1 MIARSFSEKNV
12 HRGNLMTT
20 DSRVPES
27 LRHSKEHSD
36 EMLEWLRGKGKTIII
51 IHDNPDP
58 DCLASAMALRHLLA
72 MKLSRDAV
80 ITFSGMI
87 GRSEN
92 IAMAK
97 ELEITLIPLEM
108 VNLDEY
114 SVVCMLDTQPGT
126 GNNSLPAGHRVD
138 IVIDHHP
145 PREASKA
152 CRWLDIREEYG
163 VTATILY
170 EYLVAQHIQIGTKL
184 ATALF
189 YALKSETQD
198 LGREA
203 NRPDRDAYLRLFPV
217 ANKRLL
223 YEITHPKLPVE
234 HFRTIHSG
242 VENATI
248 YGKLLVV
255 NLQAICFPE
264 VVSEIADYLIRLEG
278 IESVLSMGHYND
290 EVILSIRTT
299 DTLLNA
305 GEIIR
310 RLVAGKGTAGGH
322 GWMAGGKLDHV
333 PFDLAL
339 LKEIEVSLTSKML
352 VELSIG
358 DVLPGRLIE
367 SRQVTNVRKAPGK
380 DLRLFPDHV

>member
-1 MIARSFSEKNV
+1 MTADNSVQE
-12 HRGNLMTT
+12 NL
-20 DSRVPES
+20 R
-27 LRHSKEHSD
+27 RSKEHSD
-36 EMLEWLRGKGKTIII
+36 GMLEWLRGQGKTVII

-97 ELEITLIPLEM
+97 ELEITLIPLEL
-108 VNLDEY
+108 VDLDEF

-126 GNNSLPAGHRVD
+126 GNNSLPPDRRVD

-145 PREASKA
+145 LREASSK
-152 CRWLDIREEYG
+152 CRWVDIRDDYG

-170 EYLVAQHIQIGTKL
+170 EYLLAQDIHIGTKL

-189 YALKSETQD
+189 YAIKSETQD

-223 YEITHPKLPVE
+223 YEITHPKLLKE

-242 VENATI
+242 VENAKI
-248 YGKLLVV
+248 YGELLVV

-278 IESVLSMGHYND
+278 IETVLSMGHYND
-290 EVILSIRTT
+290 KVILSLRTT
-299 DTLLNA
+299 NTLLNA

-310 RLVAGKGTAGGH
+310 RLVAGRGAAGGH
-322 GWMAGGKLDHV
+322 GMMAGGILDNV
-333 PFDLAL
+333 PFDPAAV
-339 LKEIEVSLTSKML
+339 EEAEAFLTRGLL
-352 VELSIG
+352 VELSIK
-358 DVLPGRLIE
+358 DVVPERLIE
-367 SRQVTNVRKAPGK
+367 PQ
-380 DLRLFPDHV
+380 

>member
-1 MIARSFSEKNV
+1 
-12 HRGNLMTT
+12 MTA
-20 DSRVPES
+20 DDYVPEK
-27 LRHSKEHSD
+27 LRRSRAHSD
-36 EMLEWLRGKGKTIII
+36 EMLEWLRGTGKTIII

-80 ITFSGMI
+80 IAFSGMI

-92 IAMAK
+92 LAMAK
-97 ELEITLIPLEM
+97 VLEITLIPLEM
-108 VNLDEY
+108 VDLDEF
-114 SVVCMLDTQPGT
+114 SAVCMLDTQPGT
-126 GNNSLPAGHRVD
+126 GNNSLPAGRRVD

-145 PREASKA
+145 LREATQK
-152 CRWLDIREEYG
+152 CRWVDVRDDYG

-170 EYLVAQHIQIGTKL
+170 EYLRAQNITIGTKL

-189 YALKSETQD
+189 YAIKSETQD

-203 NRPDRDAYLRLFPV
+203 NRPDRDAYLRLFPL

-223 YEITHPKLPVE
+223 YEITQPKLPVE
-234 HFRTIHSG
+234 HFRTIHRG

-264 VVSEIADYLIRLEG
+264 VVSEMADYLIRLEG
-278 IESVLSMGHYND
+278 IETVLSMGYYND
-290 EVILSIRTT
+290 SVTLSIRTT
-299 DTLLNA
+299 SHLLNA

-310 RLVAGKGTAGGH
+310 RLVADRGAAGGH
-322 GWMAGGKLDHV
+322 GMMAGGILYNV
-333 PFDLAL
+333 TGGPAALQEVEAFLTRGLLA
-339 LKEIEVSLTSKML
+339 
-352 VELSIG
+352 ELSIG
-358 DVLPGRLIE
+358 DVTPARLIDDP
-367 SRQVTNVRKAPGK
+367 VC
-380 DLRLFPDHV
+380 

>member
-1 MIARSFSEKNV
+1 
-12 HRGNLMTT
+12 MTT
-20 DSRVPES
+20 DNGVPES
-27 LRHSKEHSD
+27 LRLSKEHSD
-36 EMLEWLRGKGKTIII
+36 RMLEWLRGKGKSIII

-72 MKLSRDAV
+72 VKLNREAV

-97 ELEITLIPLEM
+97 ALEITLIPLGM
-108 VNLDEY
+108 VDLDEF

-126 GNNSLPAGHRVD
+126 GNNSLPPDCRVD

-145 PREASKA
+145 LREGSKK
-152 CRWLDIREEYG
+152 CRWQDIRDDYG

-170 EYLVAQHIQIGTKL
+170 EYLAAQNISIGTKL

-189 YALKSETQD
+189 YAIKSETQD

-203 NRPDRDAYLRLFPV
+203 NRPDREAYLRLFPL

-223 YEITHPKLPVE
+223 YEIAHPKLPAE
-234 HFRTIHSG
+234 HYRTIHSG

-264 VVSEIADYLIRLEG
+264 VVAEMADYLIRLEG
-278 IESVLSMGHYND
+278 IETVLSMGHYNN
-290 EVILSIRTT
+290 EMLLSMRTT
-299 DTLLNA
+299 STLINT

-310 RLVAGKGTAGGH
+310 RLVAGRGAAGGH
-322 GWMAGGKLDHV
+322 GMMAGGKLDNV
-333 PFDLAL
+333 PFDPAA
-339 LKEIEVSLTSKML
+339 LKEVEAFLTRGLLAELAIGEV
-352 VELSIG
+352 V
-358 DVLPGRLIE
+358 PARLIE
-367 SRQVTNVRKAPGK
+367 TR
-380 DLRLFPDHV
+380 

>member
-1 MIARSFSEKNV
+1 
-12 HRGNLMTT
+12 MT
-20 DSRVPES
+20 D
-27 LRHSKEHSD
+27 LRKSKEHSD
-36 EMLEWLRGKGKTIII
+36 EMLEWLRGQGKIVII

-58 DCLASAMALRHLLA
+58 DCLASAMALRHLLT
-72 MKLSRDAV
+72 MKLNRNAV
-80 ITFSGMI
+80 LTFSGMI

-97 ELEITLIPLEM
+97 ELEITLIPLEL
-108 VNLDEY
+108 VELDEF

-126 GNNSLPAGHRVD
+126 GNNSLPSDRRVD

-145 PREASKA
+145 LREASKK
-152 CRWLDIREEYG
+152 CRWLDIRPDYG

-170 EYLVAQHIQIGTKL
+170 EYLQAQNINIGTKL

-189 YALKSETQD
+189 YAIKSETQD

-203 NRPDRDAYLRLFPV
+203 NQPDREAYLRLFPL

-223 YEITHPKLPVE
+223 YEITQPKLPVE

-255 NLQAICFPE
+255 NLRAICFPE

-278 IESVLSMGHYND
+278 IETVLSMGHYND
-290 EVILSIRTT
+290 EVVLSLRTT
-299 DTLLNA
+299 NTLLNA
-305 GEIIR
+305 GEVLR
-310 RLVAGKGTAGGH
+310 SLVAEKGTAGGH
-322 GWMAGGKLDHV
+322 GMMAGGKLDNV
-333 PFDLAL
+333 SFDLAV
-339 LKEIEVSLTSKML
+339 LKEVEEFLTKKLM

-358 DVLPGRLIE
+358 DVVPDRLIK
-367 SRQVTNVRKAPGK
+367 S
-380 DLRLFPDHV
+380 H

>member
-1 MIARSFSEKNV
+1 MNS
-12 HRGNLMTT
+12 
-20 DSRVPES
+20 DDCVPES
-27 LRHSKEHSD
+27 LRRSKANSD
-36 EMLEWLRGKGKTIII
+36 GMLEWLRGKGKTIII

-72 MKLSRDAV
+72 MKLSRDAL

-92 IAMAK
+92 IAMARQ
-97 ELEITLIPLEM
+97 LDITMIPLEM
-108 VNLDEY
+108 VDLNEY
-114 SVVCMLDTQPGT
+114 SAVCMLDTQPGT
-126 GNNSLPAGHRVD
+126 GNNSLAPDRRVD

-145 PREASKA
+145 LRETSKS
-152 CRWLDIREEYG
+152 CRWVDIRDDYG

-170 EYLVAQHIQIGTKL
+170 EYLLAQDITIGTKL

-189 YALKSETQD
+189 YAIKSETQD

-203 NRPDRDAYLRLFPV
+203 TRPDREAYLRLFPL

-223 YEITHPKLPVE
+223 YEITNPKLPVE

-255 NLQAICFPE
+255 NLQEICFPE
-264 VVSEIADYLIRLEG
+264 VVSEMADYLIRLEG
-278 IESVLSMGHYND
+278 IETVLSIGHYND

-299 DTLLNA
+299 SHLLNA
-305 GEIIR
+305 GEIIK
-310 RLVAGKGTAGGH
+310 RLVAGRGMAGGH
-322 GWMAGGKLDHV
+322 GMMAGGKLDNV
-333 PFDLAL
+333 PHNQAA
-339 LKEIEVSLTSKML
+339 LKEVEGFLTRGL
-352 VELSIG
+352 LQELSIG
-358 DVLPGRLIE
+358 DAIPRRLIE
-367 SRQVTNVRKAPGK
+367 PR
-380 DLRLFPDHV
+380 

>member
-1 MIARSFSEKNV
+1 
-12 HRGNLMTT
+12 MTT
-20 DSRVPES
+20 GSSVPEG

-36 EMLEWLRGKGKTIII
+36 EMLEWLQGKGKTIII

-97 ELEITLIPLEM
+97 ELEITLIPLGM

-126 GNNSLPAGHRVD
+126 GNNSLPPDRRVD

-145 PREASKA
+145 LREASKT
-152 CRWLDIREEYG
+152 CRWLDIRDEYG

-170 EYLVAQHIQIGTKL
+170 EYLVAQNITISTKL

-189 YALKSETQD
+189 YAIKSETQD

-203 NRPDRDAYLRLFPV
+203 NRPDRDAYLRLFPL

-234 HFRTIHSG
+234 HFRTIHNG

-255 NLQAICFPE
+255 NLRAICFPE
-264 VVSEIADYLIRLEG
+264 VVSEMADYLIRLEG
-278 IESVLSMGHYND
+278 IQTVLSMGQYND
-290 EVILSIRTT
+290 EVILSLRTT
-299 DTLLNA
+299 STLLNT
-305 GEIIR
+305 GEIIK
-310 RLVAGKGTAGGH
+310 RLVAEKGAGGGH
-322 GWMAGGKLDHV
+322 AMMAGGKLDNV
-333 PFDLAL
+333 PADPAALKEVEASLTKAL
-339 LKEIEVSLTSKML
+339 LR
-352 VELSIG
+352 ELEIG
-358 DVLPGRLIE
+358 DVVPGRLIE
-367 SRQVTNVRKAPGK
+367 SR
-380 DLRLFPDHV
+380 